1 MEVLKRDVS
10 KERNGRVGT
19 LTIKNGERKKKENTR
34 STALSRSR
42 PPSPYVQ
49 TAARG
54 STSRFF
60 CFRSLSMLFF
70 WIHDVMSTEP
80 VLNSTAGHDRD
91 TDGTRTGHGLDT
103 DWIFRPH
110 FPPQFGQ
117 LPKTNIDLARHS
129 RFPGFFILGYDQGV
143 VLVRHSLC
151 SRAK

>member
-10 KERNGRVGT
+10 KERNGRVLLKTVKG
-19 LTIKNGERKKKENTR
+19 KKKKTQGR
-34 STALSRSR
+34 RPFPGR
-42 PPSPYVQ
+42 GPPSPYVQ

>member
-10 KERNGRVGT
+10 KERNGRVLLKTVKG
-19 LTIKNGERKKKENTR
+19 KKKKTQGR
-34 STALSRSR
+34 RPFPGRA

-91 TDGTRTGHGLDT
+91 TDGTRTGHGLDLST
-103 DWIFRPH
+103 T